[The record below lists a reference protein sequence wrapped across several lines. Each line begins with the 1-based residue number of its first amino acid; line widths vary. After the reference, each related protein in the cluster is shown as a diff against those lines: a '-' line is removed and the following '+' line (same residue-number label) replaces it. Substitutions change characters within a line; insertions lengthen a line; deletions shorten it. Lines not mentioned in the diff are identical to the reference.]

1 MHKLAY
7 TDRPPLLLQHVRKEA
22 GCNGWENTKNTK
34 KQKNMKIIQCVLGVL
49 IATAVS
55 AKLAAPKVS
64 F

>member
-22 GCNGWENTKNTK
+22 GCNGWEQKQK
-34 KQKNMKIIQCVLGVL
+34 IQKNMKIIQCVLGVL

>member
-1 MHKLAY
+1 MKGA
-7 TDRPPLLLQHVRKEA
+7 TVGKTQK
-22 GCNGWENTKNTK
+22 TQKT
-34 KQKNMKIIQCVLGVL
+34 QKNMKIIQCVLGVL